1 MADGR
6 VPLWAAMAWR
16 KQPPPTRAR
25 TDAGTGV
32 RGDGVSDEPERL
44 LDFSRGLYPILVQAD
59 TAAFRQYLSAWEDVI
74 GDTTELTATPADQL
88 RRTMAAVLRRPQQF
102 GLPAWP
108 ATGVLDGAGVTGTP
122 PPVTPAAIPPPAA
135 PIRPAEAIRPPPAP
149 APAVPATPSGQC
161 QRRRSRR
168 RPGTIRKGSTSWTCS
183 PESSYRSRRR
193 RARWPSRRRRR
204 TTPAPRH
211 RAAPAHTRRRR
222 RRRPTGLEQL
232 SLWPVA
238 G

>member
-1 MADGR
+1 
-6 VPLWAAMAWR
+6 MAWR

-32 RGDGVSDEPERL
+32 RGDGLSDEPEQL

-108 ATGVLDGAGVTGTP
+108 ATGVLDGAGVTGAP
-122 PPVTPAAIPPPAA
+122 PPATPPAA
-135 PIRPAEAIRPPPAP
+135 PIRPAEATRPPPAP
-149 APAVPATPSGQC
+149 APAVPATPAV
-161 QRRRSRR
+161 
-168 RPGTIRKGSTSWTCS
+168 PAA
-183 PESSYRSRRR
+183 PV
-193 RARWPSRRRRR
+193 
-204 TTPAPRH
+204 TPAAPAGGDDPQGVYQLDMLTGEFVPIPAPTGAVAEPAPAPYDAGAEAP
-211 RAAPAHTRRRR
+211 AAPAHARRRR
-222 RRRPTGLEQL
+222 RRRTTGLEQL